1 MRNLCSKQTAWGLAA
16 MAGLCAAGLAP
27 RGAAKEKSDAPT
39 VTDGEVVAWVAKRV
53 EERQP
58 SAQDRRFDE
67 IGWATEL
74 RTAIN
79 LGKEHHRPI
88 FLFTMDGRI
97 NTGRC

>member
-1 MRNLCSKQTAWGLAA
+1 
-16 MAGLCAAGLAP
+16 MANNWK
-27 RGAAKEKSDAPT
+27 REAAKGLGVALCLATLGRAADSRPPADTEI
-39 VTDGEVVAWVAKRV
+39 VAWVEKRV

-67 IGWATEL
+67 IGWATDL
-74 RTAIN
+74 STAIR

>member
-1 MRNLCSKQTAWGLAA
+1 MVRNWTRRTVGGLAA
-16 MAGLCAAGLAP
+16 GLCLVGLVG
-27 RGAAKEKSDAPT
+27 GADVCLPADN
-39 VTDGEVVAWVAKRV
+39 EVVAWVAKRV

-58 SAQDRRFDE
+58 SALDRRFDE
-67 IGWATEL
+67 IGWATDL
-74 RTAIN
+74 RTAIR